1 MISYLYNTFQ
11 THLCFLGKPHINW
24 IRLFLCMVK
33 SKHGLD
39 AFILRTNSGNLFC
52 TQFKGKSEFVAWNVD
67 YFNLSVIEKISSET
81 RLMIQWRSLAKGRVY
96 WLDLTSQIV
105 DSDPSQC
112 KWSNDK
118 LHYASSNFLIDVHT
132 VYHKKFKELLD
143 AWNWAKLPS
152 NCIIRIWILRHSFAK
167 RH

>member
-1 MISYLYNTFQ
+1 MFSWKTPYKLNQIIF
-11 THLCFLGKPHINW
+11 
-24 IRLFLCMVK
+24 V
-33 SKHGLD
+33 HGQIETRIWRIYS
-39 AFILRTNSGNLFC
+39 AHKFREFILHAI
-52 TQFKGKSEFVAWNVD
+52 KGKSEFVAWNFD

-96 WLDLTSQIV
+96 WLDLPSQIV

-132 VYHKKFKELLD
+132 VYHKKFKELLY
-143 AWNWAKLPS
+143 AWNWAKLPG
-152 NCIIRIWILRHSFAK
+152 NCIIRIRILRHSFTK
-167 RH
+167 MRHYLFMPGF